1 MRFRL
6 FAAALAAGL
15 LAAGAAGAASFDCN
29 KARAPD
35 EKAICND
42 RALNDQDVRMS
53 LLYDI
58 TRRLVPMGSRDAIQD
73 DQKAW
78 LQNRRGCGADRA
90 CLARSYRSRV
100 DALTAVLERRVYP
113 NGPF

>member
-1 MRFRL
+1 MRVPL
-6 FAAALAAGL
+6 CAAALLALTLSAGS
-15 LAAGAAGAASFDCN
+15 AGAASFDCN

-35 EKAICND
+35 EKAICAD

-58 TRRLVPMGSRDAIQD
+58 TRRLVPMGSRGAIMD
-73 DQKAW
+73 DQQAW
-78 LQNRRGCGADRA
+78 LRSRRTCGANKA
-90 CLARSYRSRV
+90 CLARSYQNRITTLNR
-100 DALTAVLERRVYP
+100 VLEERVYP

>member
-1 MRFRL
+1 MRLRL
-6 FAAALAAGL
+6 FVPLLAAGL
-15 LAAGAAGAASFDCN
+15 FTAGAASAAGFDCN

-35 EKAICND
+35 EKAICAD

-58 TRRLVPMGSRDAIQD
+58 TRRVVPMGGRGAIMD
-73 DQKAW
+73 DQQAW
-78 LQNRRGCGADRA
+78 LKNRRTCGADRK
-90 CLARSYRSRV
+90 CLARSYQNRINTLNR
-100 DALTAVLERRVYP
+100 VLEERVYP